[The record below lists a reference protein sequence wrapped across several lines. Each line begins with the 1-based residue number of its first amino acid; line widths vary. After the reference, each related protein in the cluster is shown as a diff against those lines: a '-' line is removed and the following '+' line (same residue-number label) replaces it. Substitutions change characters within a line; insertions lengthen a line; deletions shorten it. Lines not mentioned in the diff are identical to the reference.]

1 MKGEQRSGVGM
12 SRIIKKYFT
21 LDEMMA
27 AWKLPEPDLRYAVEN
42 GLLTLSARIVG
53 MRMNVGGY
61 EVTPEGERFA
71 IPYGCRQMDGLVD
84 LCRRDTYA
92 LFRDG
97 VVSPRRFCLP
107 GNEYAELMRDE
118 DGVRL
123 KRRDLLVRRDERLE
137 FENSVLDTSDLCQEK
152 LIDFGY
158 FKYDGAYWDFTE
170 MQSRALKFL
179 FDSARTGVP
188 DQRYTDIL
196 HAASS
201 ASSKLGHLF
210 SSRPY
215 WTQIVKKSFGHRG
228 WYLMEPK
235 LVAALLL

>member
-1 MKGEQRSGVGM
+1 M

-21 LDEMMA
+21 LDEMTA
-27 AWKLPEPDLRYAVEN
+27 AWGLSEPDLRYAVEN

-53 MRMNVGGY
+53 AQMQVGGY

-92 LFRDG
+92 LFREG
-97 VVSPRRFCLP
+97 SVSPRRFRLP
-107 GNEYAELMRDE
+107 GNEYAELTRQE
-118 DGVRL
+118 DTICL
-123 KRRDLLVRRDERLE
+123 QRRDLLVRQNERLQ
-137 FENSVLDTSDLCQEK
+137 FESTVLGISSLGLEYDVD
-152 LIDFGY
+152 
-158 FKYDGAYWDFTE
+158 FKYFEFDEAFWDFTE

-179 FDSARTGVP
+179 FDAARTGAP
-188 DQRYTDIL
+188 DQRYPDIL

-201 ASSKLGHLF
+201 ASSKIGHLF

-215 WTQIVKKSFGHRG
+215 WTRIVKKSPGHRG
-228 WYLMEPK
+228 WYLMEPR
-235 LVAALLL
+235 LVVALLL

>member
-1 MKGEQRSGVGM
+1 M
-12 SRIIKKYFT
+12 SRIIKKYYT
-21 LDEMMA
+21 LDEMIA

-53 MRMNVGGY
+53 MHMQVGGY

-71 IPYGCRQMDGLVD
+71 IPHRYRQMDGLVD

-97 VVSPRRFCLP
+97 AVSPRRFCLP
-107 GNEYAELMRDE
+107 GDEYAELTRDE
-118 DGVRL
+118 DVVCL
-123 KRRDLLVRRDERLE
+123 KRPDLLVRQNERLE
-137 FENSVLDTSDLCQEK
+137 FENNVLDTSDVCRRK
-152 LIDFGY
+152 SIDFRY
-158 FKYDGAYWDFTE
+158 FEFDGAFWDFTE

-179 FDSARTGVP
+179 FESARTGEP
-188 DQRYTDIL
+188 DQRYPDIL
-196 HAASS
+196 NAASS

-215 WTQIVKKSFGHRG
+215 WTRIVKKSPGHRG
-228 WYLMEPK
+228 WYLMEPR
-235 LVAALLL
+235 LVVALLL